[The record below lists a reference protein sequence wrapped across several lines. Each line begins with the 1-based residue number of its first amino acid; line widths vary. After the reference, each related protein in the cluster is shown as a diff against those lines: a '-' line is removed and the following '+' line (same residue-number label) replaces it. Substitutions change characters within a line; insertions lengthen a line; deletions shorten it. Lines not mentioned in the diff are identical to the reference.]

1 MTDSTILIK
10 NVIILNPGENDCLKT
25 TSSVLIKDDIIAE
38 IGDNIT
44 EEADKVID
52 GEGKILMPGL
62 INTHTHLS
70 MTLFRGLADD
80 LSLDTWLNDYIWP
93 VEAHLNGYYCYIGA
107 LLGAVELIKSGTT
120 TFSDMYFYME
130 DVARAVDEAGLRAV
144 LSYGMI
150 DFADEEKRRAEIAAN
165 VDLFKNCNNAAEGR
179 IKVFFG
185 PHAPYTASKELL
197 DEVRDLAS
205 KFNTGIHIHVAETQ
219 KEVEDILEQT
229 GKRPFEYLDD
239 IGFLGP
245 NVVAAHAVWLS
256 EEEIDIIIDREVKIS
271 HNPCSNMKLAS
282 GISPVANMLSHDICV
297 SIGTDGASSNNNLDL
312 IEEMKTASLL
322 QKVATLDPKV
332 LTSEETVAMA
342 TINGARTLGL
352 ENEIGSI
359 EVGKKA
365 DLILIDTDEA
375 NMTPD
380 SSCISSNVVYA
391 AKGSNVDTTIC
402 NGKILMENRKLTTL
416 DEEEIYKKARA
427 AIVELKTLKEE
438 SE

>member
-10 NVIILNPGENDCLKT
+10 NAIILNPGENDCLKT

-256 EEEIDIIIDREVKIS
+256 EEEIDIIMDREVKIS